1 MTLLLSIPKN
11 LNADP
16 LKMNV
21 ILLENKNRIEI
32 EEMR

>member
-11 LNADP
+11 LNAVP

-21 ILLENKNRIEI
+21 IFLENKNRIEI